1 MSTTAPGQVDV
12 PGPSGDDGGT
22 TPPGAGRRR
31 RDSSEPAAFG
41 RVRPPQRHRQG
52 LGLLGIPVT
61 TVVAIELIALCAL
74 LVAEKKLLVGIIA
87 VAIGVIIVVAALLR
101 RRSIRIGTWA
111 LLRIAYLFRQRETLV
126 AAAAYAGNRR
136 RDEPT
141 TDDMPPT
148 GRAEFVDIEAPPELE
163 AFFPG
168 MTTWESRTHDGD
180 RMGVVQWFGTCAATL
195 RVGPPGGIVRTRN
208 TTENMP
214 VAAIMGSLDGQDLGL
229 DSVQILTQT
238 IVGEQDPQLSPMLA
252 AASAELGSGRARV
265 RNRTAFVTVRL
276 DPATASAAVAAR
288 GGGNTGIGR
297 VLSAAL
303 SRIRAACGEHG
314 LEARVLDS
322 VEAARAIADSF
333 YHQAT
338 PYDPIIRWAESVRYI
353 ASTRMAHRSFVV
365 TDVRRPALA
374 DLPVGNVFAY
384 ALGVQA
390 RPLPAGGWSTRTVLR
405 LTCRSTDSLTGAA
418 RELRGTAR
426 RAGVTLQPLD
436 AVQHLGLRATV
447 PIGGV

>member
-1 MSTTAPGQVDV
+1 MSTTAPGELAA
-12 PGPSGDDGGT
+12 PGSPGNETGAAPSGG
-22 TPPGAGRRR
+22 GRRR
-31 RDSSEPAAFG
+31 RDSNAPASFG
-41 RVRPPQRHRQG
+41 RVRPPQRHRVG
-52 LGLLGIPVT
+52 LSLLGIPVT

-74 LVAEKKLLVGIIA
+74 LIAEKKLLVGAIA
-87 VAIGVIIVVAALLR
+87 VVIGLIIVVAALLR

-111 LLRIAYLFRQRETLV
+111 MLRVAYLLRQRETLV

-136 RDEPT
+136 RDET
-141 TDDMPPT
+141 TPGDDLPA
-148 GRAEFVDIEAPPELE
+148 GRSELDDIEAPPELE

-180 RMGVVQWFGTCAATL
+180 RMGIVQWFGTCAATL
-195 RVGPPGGIVRTRN
+195 RVGPPGGIVRTRT

-214 VAAIMGSLDGQDLGL
+214 VAAIMAALEGQDLGL
-229 DSVQILTQT
+229 DSVQVLTQT
-238 IVGEQDPQLSPMLA
+238 IVGEQDPQLSPMLT
-252 AASAELGSGRARV
+252 AASAELGGGRARV

-276 DPATASAAVAAR
+276 DPAGAAAAIAAR

-322 VEAARAIADSF
+322 VDAARAIADSF

-338 PYDPIIRWAESVRYI
+338 PYDPIIRWAESVRFI
-353 ASTRMAHRSFVV
+353 ASTRMAHRSFAV
-365 TDVRRPALA
+365 TDVRRPAMA

-390 RPLPAGGWSTRTVLR
+390 RPLPTGGWATRTVLR
-405 LTCRSTDSLTGAA
+405 LTCRSTDSLTSAA
-418 RELRGTAR
+418 RELRSTAR
-426 RAGVTLQPLD
+426 RAGVILQPLD